1 MKHDAAASSSPGIV
15 PGTPNRRGEKGRGRW
30 FIYLSLA
37 PILLLFGV
45 FAFIPIGW
53 SLGLSVFKYNP
64 LSASALFVG
73 ADNYIRMLGDSIFIK
88 SLWVTFKFVVIAV
101 AVNILITLM
110 FAVAIQRIRTGW
122 LRNLMRTVFFL
133 PTIAPL
139 AGTAIVWST
148 MFNYSHGLFNI
159 VLTQLHMAPV
169 QWLSDPHYAL
179 YSVILMTL
187 WADIGYNIVLFIAGL
202 DSIPDMYY
210 EAAILDGAS
219 RWHSFWHVT
228 LPLLRRTMLFVS
240 VTTVVSYFQAF
251 AQFQIMTKGEPF
263 NETRV
268 LALHIY
274 EQAFS
279 NSNMGYASAMA
290 TVFLIIILL
299 VTLLQLKW
307 GRTEWEY

>member
-1 MKHDAAASSSPGIV
+1 MNHGTATSGNQAIPPQIDMQGPGK
-15 PGTPNRRGEKGRGRW
+15 RGGRK

-45 FAFIPIGW
+45 FAFLPIGW

-64 LSASALFVG
+64 LSDSALFVG
-73 ADNYIRMLGDSIFIK
+73 LDNFIRMWSDPIFLK

-101 AVNILITLM
+101 LINIVITLM
-110 FAVAIQRIRTGW
+110 FAAAIQRIRTGW
-122 LRNLMRTVFFL
+122 LRNLMRTIFFL

-148 MFNYSHGLFNI
+148 MFNYNHGLFNM
-159 VLTQLHMAPV
+159 VLGQLHIAPI

-179 YSVILMTL
+179 YSVIMMTL

-210 EAAILDGAS
+210 EAAILDGAN
-219 RWHSFWHVT
+219 RWHLFRHVT

-290 TVFLIIILL
+290 TVFLMIILV
-299 VTLLQLKW
+299 VTLVQLKL

>member
-1 MKHDAAASSSPGIV
+1 MSVVVPTNKADKIKAAGKAAGYRAK
-15 PGTPNRRGEKGRGRW
+15 RR
-30 FIYLSLA
+30 FIIISLV

-45 FAFIPIGW
+45 FAFLPIAW
-53 SLGLSVFKYNP
+53 SLGLSVFKYDP
-64 LSASALFVG
+64 LSSKALFVG
-73 ADNYIRMLGDSIFIK
+73 ADNYIRMARDAVFLK
-88 SLWVTFKFVVIAV
+88 SLWVTFKFVTITVLI
-101 AVNILITLM
+101 NIVITLLI
-110 FAVAIQRIRTGW
+110 ASAIQRVRIPW
-122 LRNLMRTVFFL
+122 LKSVFRTVFFL

-148 MFNYSHGLFNI
+148 MFNYNNGLFNI
-159 VLTQLHMAPV
+159 LLAKLHMAPI

-179 YSVILMTL
+179 YSVIMMTL

-210 EAAILDGAS
+210 EAAILEGAS
-219 RWHSFWHVT
+219 RWHIFFHIT
-228 LPLLRRTMLFVS
+228 LPLLRRTLLFVS

-251 AQFQIMTKGEPF
+251 PQFQIMTKGEPF

-274 EQAFS
+274 DQAFA

-290 TVFLIIILL
+290 TVFLLIILL
-299 VTLLQLKW
+299 VTLLQLRW
-307 GRTEWEY
+307 GRTQWEH

>member
-1 MKHDAAASSSPGIV
+1 MSAVVPTNKTDRIKVTGKAAGYRAK
-15 PGTPNRRGEKGRGRW
+15 RR
-30 FIYLSLA
+30 FILISLV

-45 FAFIPIGW
+45 FAFLPIAW
-53 SLGLSVFKYNP
+53 SLGLSVFKYDP
-64 LSASALFVG
+64 LSSKALFVG
-73 ADNYIRMLGDSIFIK
+73 ADNYIRMARDAVFLK
-88 SLWVTFKFVVIAV
+88 SLWVTFKFVTITVLI
-101 AVNILITLM
+101 NIVITLLI
-110 FAVAIQRIRTGW
+110 ASAIQRVRIPW
-122 LRNLMRTVFFL
+122 LKSLFRTVFFL

-148 MFNYSHGLFNI
+148 MFNYNNGLFNI
-159 VLTQLHMAPV
+159 LLAKLHMAPI

-179 YSVILMTL
+179 YSVIMMTL

-210 EAAILDGAS
+210 EAAILEGAG
-219 RWHSFWHVT
+219 RRHIFFHIT
-228 LPLLRRTMLFVS
+228 LPLLRRTLLFVS

-251 AQFQIMTKGEPF
+251 PQFQIMTKGEPF

-274 EQAFS
+274 DQAFA

-290 TVFLIIILL
+290 TVFLMIILL
-299 VTLLQLKW
+299 VTLLQLRW
-307 GRTEWEY
+307 GRTQWEH

>member
-1 MKHDAAASSSPGIV
+1 MSVAVPTDKAKGLKTAGKAAGYRAK
-15 PGTPNRRGEKGRGRW
+15 RR
-30 FIYLSLA
+30 FIILSLV

-45 FAFIPIGW
+45 FAFLPIAW
-53 SLGLSVFKYNP
+53 SLGLSVFKYDP
-64 LSASALFVG
+64 LSSNAVFVG
-73 ADNYIRMLGDSIFIK
+73 AENYVRMLQDAVFLK
-88 SLWVTFKFVVIAV
+88 SLWVTFKFVIITVLA
-101 AVNILITLM
+101 NIVITLLI
-110 FAVAIQRIRTGW
+110 AAAIQRVSIPWLKNLFRT
-122 LRNLMRTVFFL
+122 LFFL

-148 MFNYSHGLFNI
+148 MFNYNNGLFNM
-159 VLTQLHMAPV
+159 VLAKLHMAPI

-210 EAAILDGAS
+210 EAAILEGAG
-219 RWHSFWHVT
+219 RGHIFFHIT
-228 LPLLRRTMLFVS
+228 LPLLRRTLLFVS

-251 AQFQIMTKGEPF
+251 PQFQIMTKGEPF

-274 EQAFS
+274 DQAFS

-290 TVFLIIILL
+290 TVFLMIILL
-299 VTLLQLKW
+299 VTLLQLRW
-307 GRTEWEY
+307 GRTQWEH

>member
-1 MKHDAAASSSPGIV
+1 MSTSVSTKKADKIEPAVRGAGYKAK
-15 PGTPNRRGEKGRGRW
+15 RR
-30 FIYLSLA
+30 FIIISLV

-45 FAFIPIGW
+45 FAFLPIGW
-53 SLGLSVFKYNP
+53 SLGLSVFKYDP
-64 LSASALFVG
+64 LSSTALFVG
-73 ADNYIRMLGDSIFIK
+73 ADNYIRMAQDSIFLK
-88 SLWVTFKFVVIAV
+88 SLWVTFKFVIIAV
-101 AVNILITLM
+101 AVNIVITLII
-110 FAVAIQRIRTGW
+110 ASAIQRVRIPW
-122 LRNLMRTVFFL
+122 IKNLFRTVFFL

-148 MFNYSHGLFNI
+148 MFNYNNGLFNM
-159 VLTQLHMAPV
+159 VLAKLHMEPV

-179 YSVILMTL
+179 YSVIMMTL

-210 EAAILDGAS
+210 EAAILEGAS
-219 RWHSFWHVT
+219 RWHIFFHIT
-228 LPLLRRTMLFVS
+228 LPLLRRTLLFVS

-268 LALHIY
+268 LSLHIY
-274 EQAFS
+274 DQAFS

-290 TVFLIIILL
+290 TVFLVVILL
-299 VTLLQLKW
+299 VTLLQLRL
-307 GRTEWEY
+307 GRTQWEH

>member
-1 MKHDAAASSSPGIV
+1 MSQSKLMGRTKRVQPDRNIV
-15 PGTPNRRGEKGRGRW
+15 GRKNALR

-45 FAFIPIGW
+45 FAFLPIGW

-64 LSASALFVG
+64 LSDNALFVG
-73 ADNYIRMLGDSIFIK
+73 ADNYIRMMGDALFLK
-88 SLWVTFKFVVIAV
+88 SLWVTFKFVIIAV
-101 AVNILITLM
+101 IVNILITLLIAMAISRVRVTRIKNM
-110 FAVAIQRIRTGW
+110 FRV
-122 LRNLMRTVFFL
+122 VFFL

-148 MFNYSHGLFNI
+148 MFNYHSGLFN
-159 VLTQLHMAPV
+159 LLLRQLHISPV
-169 QWLSDPHYAL
+169 HWLSDPHYAL
-179 YSVILMTL
+179 LSVIMMTL
-187 WADIGYNIVLFIAGL
+187 WADIGYNIVLFMAGR

-210 EAAILDGAS
+210 EAAILDGANP
-219 RWHSFWHVT
+219 WHQFCNVT
-228 LPLLRRTMLFVS
+228 MPLMRRTMLFVS

-274 EQAFS
+274 EKAFS

-290 TVFLIIILL
+290 TVFLVIILL

-307 GRTEWEY
+307 GRTQWEY

>member
-1 MKHDAAASSSPGIV
+1 MDMA
-15 PGTPNRRGEKGRGRW
+15 GTKGNRK
-30 FIYLSLA
+30 FILIALL

-45 FAFIPIGW
+45 FAFLPIGW
-53 SLGLSVFKYNP
+53 SLGLSVFQYNP
-64 LSASALFVG
+64 LSSSALFVG
-73 ADNYIRMLGDSIFIK
+73 ADNYIRMLGDAVFLK
-88 SLWVTFKFVVIAV
+88 SLWVTFRFVTIAV
-101 AVNILITLM
+101 LVNILITLLIS
-110 FAVAIQRIRTGW
+110 VAIQRVRVRW
-122 LRNLMRTVFFL
+122 LRDLFRTVFFL

-148 MFNYSHGLFNI
+148 MFNYNNGLFNMLLAKVHI
-159 VLTQLHMAPV
+159 API

-179 YSVILMTL
+179 YSVIMMTL
-187 WADIGYNIVLFIAGL
+187 WADIGYNIVLFMAGL

-210 EAAILDGAS
+210 EAAILDGAN
-219 RWHSFWHVT
+219 RWHSFRHVT
-228 LPLLRRTMLFVS
+228 LPLLRRTLLFVS

-251 AQFQIMTKGEPF
+251 PQFQIMTKGEPF

-274 EQAFS
+274 DQAFS

-290 TVFLIIILL
+290 TVFLMIILL

-307 GRTEWEY
+307 GRTQWEY

>member
-1 MKHDAAASSSPGIV
+1 MSVAVPTNKAEELKAAGKAAGYRAK
-15 PGTPNRRGEKGRGRW
+15 RR
-30 FIYLSLA
+30 FIIISLV

-45 FAFIPIGW
+45 FAFLPIAW
-53 SLGLSVFKYNP
+53 SLGLSVFKYDP
-64 LSASALFVG
+64 LGSNAVFVG
-73 ADNYIRMLGDSIFIK
+73 AQNYIRMLQDAVFLK
-88 SLWVTFKFVVIAV
+88 SLWVTFKFVIITV
-101 AVNILITLM
+101 AVNIVITLLI
-110 FAVAIQRIRTGW
+110 ASAIQRVRIPWLKNLFRT
-122 LRNLMRTVFFL
+122 LFFL

-148 MFNYSHGLFNI
+148 MFNYNNGLFNM
-159 VLTQLHMAPV
+159 LLAKLHMAPV

-179 YSVILMTL
+179 YSVIVMTL

-210 EAAILDGAS
+210 EAAILEGAS
-219 RWHSFWHVT
+219 RWHIFFHIT
-228 LPLLRRTMLFVS
+228 LPLLRRTLLFVS

-251 AQFQIMTKGEPF
+251 PQFQIMTKGEPF

-274 EQAFS
+274 DQAFS

-290 TVFLIIILL
+290 TVFLVIILL
-299 VTLLQLKW
+299 VTLLQLRW
-307 GRTEWEY
+307 GRTQWEH

>member
-1 MKHDAAASSSPGIV
+1 MSN
-15 PGTPNRRGEKGRGRW
+15 GTATSRNPKTPPRMDMAGTKGNRK
-30 FIYLSLA
+30 FILIALL

-45 FAFIPIGW
+45 FAFLPIGW
-53 SLGLSVFKYNP
+53 SLGLSVFQYNP
-64 LSASALFVG
+64 LSSSALFVG
-73 ADNYIRMLGDSIFIK
+73 ADNYIRMLGDAVFLK
-88 SLWVTFKFVVIAV
+88 SLWVTFRFVTIAV
-101 AVNILITLM
+101 LVNILITLLIS
-110 FAVAIQRIRTGW
+110 VAIQRVRVRW
-122 LRNLMRTVFFL
+122 LRDLFRTVFFL

-148 MFNYSHGLFNI
+148 MFNYNNGLFNMLLAKVHI
-159 VLTQLHMAPV
+159 API

-179 YSVILMTL
+179 YSVIMMTL
-187 WADIGYNIVLFIAGL
+187 WADIGYNIVLFMAGL

-210 EAAILDGAS
+210 EAAILDGAN
-219 RWHSFWHVT
+219 RWHSFRHVT
-228 LPLLRRTMLFVS
+228 LPLLRRTLLFVS

-251 AQFQIMTKGEPF
+251 PQFQIMTKGEPF

-274 EQAFS
+274 DQAFS

-290 TVFLIIILL
+290 TVFLMIILL

-307 GRTEWEY
+307 GRTQWEY

>member
-1 MKHDAAASSSPGIV
+1 MNHGTATGRNKGIQPGIEQM
-15 PGTPNRRGEKGRGRW
+15 GRKGGKR

-45 FAFIPIGW
+45 FAFFPIGW

-73 ADNYIRMLGDSIFIK
+73 ADNYIRMLGDSVFVK

-101 AVNILITLM
+101 VVNMIITLM
-110 FAVAIQRIRTGW
+110 IAVAIQRIRTGW
-122 LRNLMRTVFFL
+122 LRSLMRTVFFL

-148 MFNYSHGLFNI
+148 MFNFNHGLFNI
-159 VLTQLHMAPV
+159 LLAKLHMAPI

-179 YSVILMTL
+179 HSVIMMTL

-210 EAAILDGAS
+210 EAAILDGANLWNLF
-219 RWHSFWHVT
+219 RNIT
-228 LPLLRRTMLFVS
+228 LPLLRRSMLFIS
-240 VTTVVSYFQAF
+240 VTTVISYFQAF

-290 TVFLIIILL
+290 TVFLMIILL

>member
-1 MKHDAAASSSPGIV
+1 MNLGTATGRNKGIEPGAE
-15 PGTPNRRGEKGRGRW
+15 RAGRKNGRK

-37 PILLLFGV
+37 PVLLLFGV
-45 FAFIPIGW
+45 FAFLPIGW

-64 LSASALFVG
+64 LSGSALFVG
-73 ADNYIRMLGDSIFIK
+73 ADNYIRMLGDSVFLK
-88 SLWVTFKFVVIAV
+88 SLWVTFKFVIIAV
-101 AVNILITLM
+101 MVNIIITLM
-110 FAVAIQRIRTGW
+110 IAVAIQRIRTGW
-122 LRNLMRTVFFL
+122 LRSLMRTLFFL

-148 MFNYSHGLFNI
+148 MFNFNHGLFNI
-159 VLTQLHMAPV
+159 LLDKMHMAPI

-179 YSVILMTL
+179 YSVIMMTL

-219 RWHSFWHVT
+219 RWHIFKDIT
-228 LPLLRRTMLFVS
+228 LPLLRRSMLFIS

-290 TVFLIIILL
+290 TVFLLIILV

>member
-1 MKHDAAASSSPGIV
+1 MNKSAVSIGSKKAKSDQNLV
-15 PGTPNRRGEKGRGRW
+15 EYKGERK
-30 FIYLSLA
+30 FVLFSLI

-73 ADNYIRMLGDSIFIK
+73 ADNYIRMLGDAVFLK
-88 SLWVTFKFVVIAV
+88 SLWVTFKFVTIAV
-101 AVNILITLM
+101 LANIVITLLIAM
-110 FAVAIQRIRTGW
+110 AIQRVRVRW
-122 LRNLMRTVFFL
+122 LKDLFRTVFFL

-148 MFNYSHGLFNI
+148 MFNYHNGLFN
-159 VLTQLHMAPV
+159 LLLSKLHIAPI

-179 YSVILMTL
+179 FSVIMMTL
-187 WADIGYNIVLFIAGL
+187 WADIGYNVVLFMAGL
-202 DSIPDMYY
+202 DSIPDLYY
-210 EAAILDGAS
+210 EAAILDGAN
-219 RWHSFWHVT
+219 RWHLFRHVT
-228 LPLLRRTMLFVS
+228 VPLLRRTTLFVS

-251 AQFQIMTKGEPF
+251 PQFQIMTKGEPF

-307 GRTEWEY
+307 GRTQWEY

>member
-1 MKHDAAASSSPGIV
+1 MSNITVARGNKKIQSDGNIV
-15 PGTPNRRGEKGRGRW
+15 GHKNLRK
-30 FIYLSLA
+30 FIVISLA

-45 FAFIPIGW
+45 FAFLPIGW
-53 SLGLSVFKYNP
+53 SLGLSIFKYNP
-64 LSASALFVG
+64 LSGHAIFVG
-73 ADNYIRMLGDSIFIK
+73 VDNYIRLMSDAVFLK
-88 SLWVTFKFVVIAV
+88 SLWVTFKFVIIAV
-101 AVNILITLM
+101 LVNILITIM
-110 FAVAIQRIRTGW
+110 IATAIQRVRVRW
-122 LRNLMRTVFFL
+122 LRDLFRTVFFL

-148 MFNYSHGLFNI
+148 MFNYNNGLFNM
-159 VLTQLHMAPV
+159 VLGQLHFAPI

-179 YSVILMTL
+179 GSVIMMTL
-187 WADIGYNIVLFIAGL
+187 WADIGYNIVLFMAGL
-202 DSIPDMYY
+202 DSIPHMYY
-210 EAAILDGAS
+210 EAAILDGAN
-219 RWHSFWHVT
+219 RWHLFRHVT

-251 AQFQIMTKGEPF
+251 PQFQIMTKGEPF

-290 TVFLIIILL
+290 TVFLVIILV
-299 VTLLQLKW
+299 VTLLQMKW
-307 GRTEWEY
+307 GKTQWEY

>member
-1 MKHDAAASSSPGIV
+1 MSAVVPTNKTDRIKVTGKAAGYRAK
-15 PGTPNRRGEKGRGRW
+15 RR
-30 FIYLSLA
+30 FILISLV

-45 FAFIPIGW
+45 FAFLPIAW
-53 SLGLSVFKYNP
+53 SLGLSVFKYDP
-64 LSASALFVG
+64 LSSKALFVG
-73 ADNYIRMLGDSIFIK
+73 ADNYIRMARDAVFLK
-88 SLWVTFKFVVIAV
+88 SLWVTFKFVTITVLI
-101 AVNILITLM
+101 NIVITLLI
-110 FAVAIQRIRTGW
+110 ASAIQRVRIPW
-122 LRNLMRTVFFL
+122 LKSLFRTVFFL

-148 MFNYSHGLFNI
+148 MFNYNNGLFNI
-159 VLTQLHMAPV
+159 LLAKLHMAPI

-179 YSVILMTL
+179 YSVIMMTL

-210 EAAILDGAS
+210 EAAILEGAG
-219 RWHSFWHVT
+219 RWHIFFHIT
-228 LPLLRRTMLFVS
+228 LPLLRRTLLFVS

-251 AQFQIMTKGEPF
+251 PQFQIMTKGEPF

-274 EQAFS
+274 DQAFA

-290 TVFLIIILL
+290 TVFLMIILL
-299 VTLLQLKW
+299 VTLLQLRW
-307 GRTEWEY
+307 GRTQWEH